1 LAAGFVLRL
10 DLYSHQRQVA
20 GKHLMMLRS
29 LVKPLPALRS
39 FDVGET
45 AYNLF
50 EEIVESPLLVVV
62 DDHGKPI
69 GTVERNSFLM
79 QFSAE
84 FGRAIFARRPIT
96 RIMEPVSLL
105 VEAREKAADF
115 AERALHEN
123 FSDLVRGF
131 VVVEEG
137 RYLGVAG
144 VVDLLR
150 ATLKERARTAER
162 LEKLAHFDALT
173 GLPNRVQLLSHLFT
187 RLQQIDLAEGD
198 EQVAL
203 LAIDLDRFKIVNDTF
218 GHAAGDMVLKE
229 MAARLRNALRADDM
243 PARLGGDEFA
253 VVVSGPSVEKLSE
266 KIADRLIATMRDPFL
281 FGDKVV
287 HLGGSIGIAIYP
299 QDCANAEEFL
309 NYADVALY
317 NAKSD
322 GKGIWRKFSPGMRD
336 GLVQRNAIE
345 TDLRGA
351 LKRGE
356 IEAHL
361 QPQLDLATGDI
372 SGFECLMRWR
382 HPERGMIS
390 PAVFIPLAE
399 DIGLIHELG
408 EWMIDEA
415 CAIGAAL
422 PAPLTVA
429 VNISVVQFRVE
440 GLVQIVEQAL
450 ARYGLDP
457 SRLEL
462 EITESV
468 LIDDEERVMRYIQ
481 SLKDLG
487 VRIALDDFGTGFA
500 SFSYLHSFHFDKI
513 KIDRSFVS
521 GLPDNQASRAIVSAV
536 VVLCQQLNAIVVA
549 EGVETQTQLEALR
562 HYGCHGAQGFLIGHA
577 DADPFRYLEE
587 RKFIHLAA

>member
-1 LAAGFVLRL
+1 
-10 DLYSHQRQVA
+10 
-20 GKHLMMLRS
+20 MMLRS

-96 RIMEPVSLL
+96 RIMEPVPLL
-105 VEAREKAADF
+105 VEACERAADF
-115 AERALHEN
+115 AERALNES

-150 ATLKERARTAER
+150 ATLKERAKTAER

-187 RLQQIDLAEGD
+187 RLQQIDEAESHQ
-198 EQVAL
+198 QVAL

-229 MAARLRNALRADDM
+229 MACRLRNALRADDM

-253 VVVSGPSVEKLSE
+253 VVISAPSVETLSE
-266 KIADRLIATMRDPFL
+266 KIADRLIAAMREPFL

-322 GKGIWRKFSPGMRD
+322 GKGTWRKFSPSMRD

-361 QPQLDLATGDI
+361 QPKLDLATGDI

-408 EWMIDEA
+408 EWMIGEA
-415 CAIGAAL
+415 CAIGATL

-440 GLVQIVEQAL
+440 GLVQVVEEAL
-450 ARYGLDP
+450 ARYGLEP

-468 LIDDEERVMRYIQ
+468 LIDDEARVMRYIQ

-500 SFSYLHSFHFDKI
+500 SFSYLHSFDFDKI

-549 EGVETQTQLEALR
+549 EGVETETQLEALR
-562 HYGCHGAQGFLIGHA
+562 QYGCHGAQGFLIGHA
-577 DADPFRYLEE
+577 DADPFRYLAE

>member
-1 LAAGFVLRL
+1 
-10 DLYSHQRQVA
+10 
-20 GKHLMMLRS
+20 MTLRS

-39 FDVGET
+39 FDVGEA

-50 EEIVESPLLVVV
+50 QEIAECPLLVVV

-69 GTVERNSFLM
+69 GMVERNSFLM

-84 FGRAIFARRPIT
+84 FGRALFARRPIT

-115 AERALHEN
+115 AERALDNN
-123 FSDLVRGF
+123 FNDLVRGF
-131 VVVEEG
+131 VVVEDG
-137 RYLGVAG
+137 HYLGVAG

-150 ATLKERARTAER
+150 ATLSERARTAQR

-173 GLPNRVQLLSHLFT
+173 GLPNRVQLLNHLFT
-187 RLQQIDLAEGD
+187 RLQQIDQAD
-198 EQVAL
+198 EPQEVAL

-229 MAARLRNALRADDM
+229 MAVRLRNALRADDM

-253 VVVSGPSVEKLSE
+253 VVVSGTAVEKLSE
-266 KIADRLIATMRDPFL
+266 KIADRLIAAMREPFR

-299 QDCANAEEFL
+299 QDCGNAEEFL

-322 GKGIWRKFSPGMRD
+322 GKGIWRKFSPRMRD

-351 LKRGE
+351 LRRGE

-361 QPQLDLATGDI
+361 QPQLNLADGRI

-390 PAVFIPLAE
+390 PAMFIPLAE

-415 CAIGAAL
+415 CAIGSAL

-440 GLVQIVEQAL
+440 GLVQVVQQAL
-450 ARYGLDP
+450 ERYGLDP
-457 SRLEL
+457 ARLEL

-468 LIDDEERVMRYIQ
+468 LIDDEERIKRYIRD
-481 SLKDLG
+481 LKALG
-487 VRIALDDFGTGFA
+487 VKISLDDFGTGFA
-500 SFSYLHSFHFDKI
+500 SFSYLHSFDFDKI

-536 VVLCQQLNAIVVA
+536 VVLSTQLGAVVVA

-562 HYGCHGAQGFLIGHA
+562 HYGCHGAQGFLIGAA
-577 DADPFRYLEE
+577 DADPFVYLGEE
-587 RKFIHLAA
+587 AAVYMAA

>member
-1 LAAGFVLRL
+1 
-10 DLYSHQRQVA
+10 
-20 GKHLMMLRS
+20 MTLRS
-29 LVKPLPALRS
+29 LAMPVPALRCS
-39 FDVGET
+39 DFGET
-45 AYNLF
+45 AYYRF
-50 EEIVESPLLVVV
+50 EEFEDCPLLVVV

-69 GTVERNSFLM
+69 GIIERNSFLM
-79 QFSAE
+79 QFSGE
-84 FGRAIFARRPIT
+84 FGRAIFARRTIT
-96 RIMEPVSLL
+96 LIMEPVRLV
-105 VEAREKAADF
+105 VEARDKAADF
-115 AERALHEN
+115 AEHALEN
-123 FSDLVRGF
+123 NFTELVRGF
-131 VVVEEG
+131 VVVENG

-150 ATLKERARTAER
+150 ATIIERARTAER

-173 GLPNRVQLLSHLFT
+173 GLPNRVQLLNHLAARLEQVDQSET
-187 RLQQIDLAEGD
+187 RE
-198 EQVAL
+198 EVAL
-203 LAIDLDRFKIVNDTF
+203 LAIDLDRFKAVNDTF

-229 MAARLRNALRADDM
+229 MAVRLRASLRLDDM

-253 VVVSGPSVEKLSE
+253 VVVSASCVTSLSE
-266 KIADRLIATMRDPFL
+266 KIADRLIEAMREPFL
-281 FGDKVV
+281 FGDKVL
-287 HLGGSIGIAIYP
+287 HLGGSIGIAVYP
-299 QDCANAEEFL
+299 HDCANAEEFL

-322 GKGIWRKFSPGMRD
+322 GKGVWRKFSPDMRE

-345 TDLRGA
+345 NDLRDA

-361 QPQLDLATGDI
+361 QPQLDMATGCI

-390 PAVFIPLAE
+390 PSVFIPLAE

-415 CAIGAAL
+415 CSIASRL
-422 PAPLTVA
+422 PDTLTVA
-429 VNISVVQFRVE
+429 VNISAVQFRVE
-440 GLVQIVEQAL
+440 GLVEFVEQAL
-450 ARYGLDP
+450 DHYDLHP

-468 LIDDEERVMRYIQ
+468 LIDDEDRVMRFIE
-481 SLKDLG
+481 SFKTLG

-500 SFSYLHSFHFDKI
+500 SFSYLHSFDFDKI
-513 KIDRSFVS
+513 KIDRSFVK

-536 VVLCQQLNAIVVA
+536 VVLSKQLGATVMA
-549 EGVETQTQLEALR
+549 EGVETATQLEALR
-562 HYGCHGAQGFLIGHA
+562 QYGCHGAQGFLIGA
-577 DADPFRYLEE
+577 AEADPFHYIGDH
-587 RKFIHLAA
+587 KFTHLAA